1 MNAQTRAET
10 LIELTELTDG
20 FFRAVSFEEGTTP
33 PYADIRALFIE
44 KGLLVKNSGALP
56 DICNLREF
64 IEPRQASVQ
73 AGDLTRFHEAE
84 ISHTSEVFGNVAHRF
99 STYTKSGTLLGAPFE
114 AKGMVSTQFIRTP
127 DGWRISSMVW
137 DDERQGLALADHW
150 VAS

>member
-1 MNAQTRAET
+1 MNVQTRGET

-20 FFRAVSFEEGTTP
+20 FFRAVSFEEGNAP
-33 PYADIRALFIE
+33 PYADIHALFIE

-56 DICNLREF
+56 DICGLREF

-99 STYTKSGTLLGAPFE
+99 STYAKSGTLKGVPFE

-127 DGWRISSMVW
+127 GGWRISSMVW
-137 DDERQGLALADHW
+137 DDERQGLALSDHW